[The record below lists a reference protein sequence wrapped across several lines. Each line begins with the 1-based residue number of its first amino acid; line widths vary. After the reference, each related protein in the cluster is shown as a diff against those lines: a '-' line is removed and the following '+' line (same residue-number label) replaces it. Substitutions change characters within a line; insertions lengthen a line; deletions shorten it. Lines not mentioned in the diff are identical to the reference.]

1 MDPILGMLSTKEPIS
16 GERLCEQLGMTRAA
30 VWKRMEKLRAEGY
43 RIVSAGKLGYRLDPE
58 ENSLLP
64 GYLLHELDT
73 RWAGRGEI
81 AYEAKMDSTNIRA
94 KELARSG
101 APSGS
106 LALCA
111 QQTAGRGRLQRRWE
125 TPAGVAL
132 TQSLVLRPSLPTEQ
146 AQLFTLAA
154 ALAAARAI
162 AQTCPGLDPGIKW
175 PNDVILNGK
184 KCVGILSELA
194 ADMDGLSFVI
204 PGVGINVNQTAFEG
218 ELREKATSLLIEL
231 RKADPNAPPVC
242 RRQLLLSYL
251 RHMESA
257 VDALEREGLA
267 GILNQYVARSVTLG
281 RRVKVIGLNGEFT
294 GTAQSIDE
302 TGALIVTED
311 GGGERRVLSGDV
323 SVRGLMGY
331 C

>member
-1 MDPILGMLSTKEPIS
+1 MN
-16 GERLCEQLGMTRAA
+16 TR
-30 VWKRMEKLRAEGY
+30 
-43 RIVSAGKLGYRLDPE
+43 P
-58 ENSLLP
+58 
-64 GYLLHELDT
+64 
-73 RWAGRGEI
+73 
-81 AYEAKMDSTNIRA
+81 
-94 KELARSG
+94 
-101 APSGS
+101 
-106 LALCA
+106 
-111 QQTAGRGRLQRRWE
+111 
-125 TPAGVAL
+125 
-132 TQSLVLRPSLPTEQ
+132 LPTEQ

-154 ALAAARAI
+154 ALAAAGAI

-218 ELREKATSLLIEL
+218 ELREKASSLLIEL
-231 RKADPNAPPVC
+231 RKADPNAQPVC

-267 GILNQYVARSVTLG
+267 GILDQYVARSVTLG

>member
-1 MDPILGMLSTKEPIS
+1 
-16 GERLCEQLGMTRAA
+16 
-30 VWKRMEKLRAEGY
+30 
-43 RIVSAGKLGYRLDPE
+43 
-58 ENSLLP
+58 
-64 GYLLHELDT
+64 
-73 RWAGRGEI
+73 
-81 AYEAKMDSTNIRA
+81 
-94 KELARSG
+94 
-101 APSGS
+101 
-106 LALCA
+106 
-111 QQTAGRGRLQRRWE
+111 
-125 TPAGVAL
+125 
-132 TQSLVLRPSLPTEQ
+132 
-146 AQLFTLAA
+146 
-154 ALAAARAI
+154 
-162 AQTCPGLDPGIKW
+162 
-175 PNDVILNGK
+175 
-184 KCVGILSELA
+184 
-194 ADMDGLSFVI
+194 MDGLSFVI

>member
-1 MDPILGMLSTKEPIS
+1 M
-16 GERLCEQLGMTRAA
+16 
-30 VWKRMEKLRAEGY
+30 
-43 RIVSAGKLGYRLDPE
+43 
-58 ENSLLP
+58 
-64 GYLLHELDT
+64 
-73 RWAGRGEI
+73 
-81 AYEAKMDSTNIRA
+81 
-94 KELARSG
+94 
-101 APSGS
+101 
-106 LALCA
+106 
-111 QQTAGRGRLQRRWE
+111 
-125 TPAGVAL
+125 
-132 TQSLVLRPSLPTEQ
+132 
-146 AQLFTLAA
+146 
-154 ALAAARAI
+154 
-162 AQTCPGLDPGIKW
+162 
-175 PNDVILNGK
+175 ILNGK

-267 GILNQYVARSVTLG
+267 GILDQYVARSVTLG